1 MTTTVVPTT
10 SLRPGQ
16 VTFFISARTLFHPSR
31 NAVTHSR
38 GLLTTAFSIR
48 APLMSVLGGVGRP
61 RGTRTPNLRF
71 WRPLLCQLSYWP
83 AIAAKACKSTP
94 LATYSPRVI
103 LSREDGEESRASRMR
118 SFAPH
123 GTQDDRRRC
132 RRSLGLPVNRV
143 LAVVTAELLQFQ
155 LLRHRLLVLGRRV
168 VPTFALGALKGNDFS
183 ACARHVRSFKLVEPS
198 TRFELVTPSLPR
210 TCSTP
215 ELRGPM
221 SSVSWSGRRDSNP
234 RPTAWKAVTLPLS
247 YSRDLGGERRIRTS
261 VGQGPAD
268 LQSAAFDRSAIS
280 PEKAL

>member
-16 VTFFISARTLFHPSR
+16 VAFFNSAMTLFHPSR
-31 NAVTHSR
+31 APVTHWR

-48 APLMSVLGGVGRP
+48 APLMSILGGVGRP

-94 LATYSPRVI
+94 LATYSPCLTWSPGQPCAFGRNG
-103 LSREDGEESRASRMR
+103 RTAS
-118 SFAPH
+118 
-123 GTQDDRRRC
+123 
-132 RRSLGLPVNRV
+132 
-143 LAVVTAELLQFQ
+143 
-155 LLRHRLLVLGRRV
+155 
-168 VPTFALGALKGNDFS
+168 VPTFALGALKGDDFS

-215 ELRGPM
+215 ELRGP
-221 SSVSWSGRRDSNP
+221 SSVLRTEDWGLSFVHSVLSPHPSVLALLERETGFEPATNSLEGCDSTPELLP
-234 RPTAWKAVTLPLS
+234 RLVE
-247 YSRDLGGERRIRTS
+247 RGGFE
-261 VGQGPAD
+261 P
-268 LQSAAFDRSAIS
+268 
-280 PEKAL
+280 P